1 MILVLF
7 KKFEGT
13 NHSSAGKNKTE
24 RSVRVDLQRTCDMN
38 VRKGFIIA
46 SQGDFTVVISRQHNL
61 MQLDSEIGTLKRGV
75 AA

>member
-1 MILVLF
+1 M
-7 KKFEGT
+7 
-13 NHSSAGKNKTE
+13 
-24 RSVRVDLQRTCDMN
+24 RVDLQRTCDMN

-61 MQLDSEIGTLKRGV
+61 MQSDSEIGTLKRGV